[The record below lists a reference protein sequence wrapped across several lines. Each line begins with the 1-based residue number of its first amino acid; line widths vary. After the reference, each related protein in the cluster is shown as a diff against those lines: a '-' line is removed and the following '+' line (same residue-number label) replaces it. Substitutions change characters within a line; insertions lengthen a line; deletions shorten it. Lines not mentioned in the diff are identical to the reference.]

1 MEIRTLRYFLA
12 VAREGSI
19 TRAANFLH
27 LTQPTLSR
35 QMQDLEEELGRP
47 LLIRKSHRVD
57 LTPEGV
63 LLRRRAEEI
72 VAMVDKTEAEFTAL
86 EDTVSGDVYIGSG
99 ETRGLCP
106 VAKVIRQMRAESPA
120 VRYHLY
126 SGNAQDVT
134 DRLDKGLLDFGIV
147 IEPADISKYDALP
160 LPARDV
166 WGVLMRR
173 DSPLAAKA
181 YLEKADLMDLPLIC
195 SRQVITPHPGENAF
209 ADWFGADFGKLDIAA
224 NYNLVFNA
232 AILVEAGVGYAVTL
246 DGLADTSPE
255 SALCFRPLEPRR
267 EAGMH
272 IIWKKY
278 QVFSR
283 AAGQAS
289 LLPPHQPQIFCVRHQ
304 VPLEQPRRV
313 LQQTVQ
319 PLQAAFLHPLRGALQ
334 PSRVI
339 VKAGAH
345 AEHQAVHPALMG
357 RHPAL
362 LLGRAQAH
370 PDEIRLRFID
380 SLYVPPVFLRGQRPE
395 GRRIH
400 PRDPDPRIRPL
411 QSLLQR
417 RKRLLRAPVKIM
429 APAMPG

>member
-134 DRLDKGLLDFGIV
+134 DRLDKN
-147 IEPADISKYDALP
+147 
-160 LPARDV
+160 
-166 WGVLMRR
+166 
-173 DSPLAAKA
+173 
-181 YLEKADLMDLPLIC
+181 
-195 SRQVITPHPGENAF
+195 T
-209 ADWFGADFGKLDIAA
+209 
-224 NYNLVFNA
+224 
-232 AILVEAGVGYAVTL
+232 
-246 DGLADTSPE
+246 
-255 SALCFRPLEPRR
+255 
-267 EAGMH
+267 
-272 IIWKKY
+272 
-278 QVFSR
+278 
-283 AAGQAS
+283 
-289 LLPPHQPQIFCVRHQ
+289 
-304 VPLEQPRRV
+304 
-313 LQQTVQ
+313 
-319 PLQAAFLHPLRGALQ
+319 
-334 PSRVI
+334 
-339 VKAGAH
+339 
-345 AEHQAVHPALMG
+345 
-357 RHPAL
+357 
-362 LLGRAQAH
+362 
-370 PDEIRLRFID
+370 
-380 SLYVPPVFLRGQRPE
+380 
-395 GRRIH
+395 
-400 PRDPDPRIRPL
+400 
-411 QSLLQR
+411 
-417 RKRLLRAPVKIM
+417 
-429 APAMPG
+429 

>member
-47 LLIRKSHRVD
+47 LLVRKSHRVD

-63 LLRRRAEEI
+63 LLRKRAEEI

-106 VAKVIRQMRAESPA
+106 IAKVIRQLRAESPA
-120 VRYHLY
+120 IRYHLY

-147 IEPADISKYDALP
+147 IEPADISKYDALS

-173 DSPLAAKA
+173 DSPLAAKERI
-181 YLEKADLMDLPLIC
+181 EKADLLDLPLLC

-209 ADWFGADFGKLDIAA
+209 VDWFGEDFGKLDIAV

-232 AILVEAGVGYAVTL
+232 AILVEAGVGYAITL

-255 SALCFRPLEPRR
+255 SALCFRPLWPRL
-267 EAGMH
+267 ESGLD

-278 QVFSR
+278 QVFSPAAELFLTRLR
-283 AAGQAS
+283 ALVEQSPRCRSWPAAWPTARRRPKRWPRPNGSSRNGSRLHRSWAVPS
-289 LLPPHQPQIFCVRHQ
+289 LCPKGGCATPETQNKAP
-304 VPLEQPRRV
+304 V
-313 LQQTVQ
+313 L
-319 PLQAAFLHPLRGALQ
+319 LCGERGLRGLCAG
-334 PSRVI
+334 VI
-339 VKAGAH
+339 
-345 AEHQAVHPALMG
+345 
-357 RHPAL
+357 R
-362 LLGRAQAH
+362 
-370 PDEIRLRFID
+370 RFWPWD
-380 SLYVPPVFLRGQRPE
+380 S
-395 GRRIH
+395 
-400 PRDPDPRIRPL
+400 
-411 QSLLQR
+411 S
-417 RKRLLRAPVKIM
+417 A
-429 APAMPG
+429 